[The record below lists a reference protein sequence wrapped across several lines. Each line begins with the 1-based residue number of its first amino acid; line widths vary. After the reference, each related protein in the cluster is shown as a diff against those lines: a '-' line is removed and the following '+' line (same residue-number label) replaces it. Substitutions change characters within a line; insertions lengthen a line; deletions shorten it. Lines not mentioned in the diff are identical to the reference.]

1 MEPLPIWIFTKDE
14 ELAVVLGDSP
24 QGCPYYDAVLT
35 EALNGVDKLEFSIPG
50 DHPRAEY
57 VVRGCIAV
65 VQTIEGTFRAFRIK
79 THTQGFGE
87 DGVRYRQFYAEDI
100 AVDELNAAPVIDRR
114 PNNPLDA
121 LIGAL
126 ENSLW
131 EVGQVD
137 SGFPEASTNFYHETA
152 MSCLQKMA
160 ETWGGE
166 FRFRIEHDGRRITAR
181 YVDFLRQRG
190 EDTGFRVT
198 VGKNMRTLEGEE
210 DITAL
215 ATALYGYGRGEEHE
229 ETGGFGRRISFAD
242 VEWKKENGDPVD
254 KPLGQEWVGDPE
266 ALAVWGLQG
275 GTVHRFDFV
284 IFEDVEDPEELLR
297 LTWEELQKRKAPQ
310 VNYRV
315 GLIDLEYTEGR
326 SHEATRI
333 GNWGLVIDD
342 DFKPPLEFKARVIE
356 RKIPLRNPER
366 TELTLGHIVP
376 TLTDIVNRAD
386 RNSRN
391 AIQIGD
397 PISLLDSRFQT
408 LTDELNRTPGFVY
421 ITPTDGLLVTDKPKD
436 QNPTSAIRLKGGM
449 LAIAN
454 EWDPAKGDFNWR
466 AFGTGDGFTAS
477 MLTTGT
483 LNANLVEIT
492 SVDVETGRERRIEI
506 YDGGVLSYTEDYLT
520 AAMYGYSFYVFDHG
534 LNSDGS
540 NTGNVTGSVRLVWTS
555 RVDDPPDQ
563 LNARGISMTTFH
575 EALTLS
581 RSLPEDPGTL
591 YESALYW
598 NRGQQRA
605 FVAGPTSEGDYNKFW
620 RLQLLSQHPRER
632 SIYDSPMI
640 ELGIGNLQGQHDSSI
655 YCVIGD
661 RENGGAGRHFSIYEH
676 RNTSGNR
683 YLAMALTPNELY
695 LNREYLVFQ
704 QPGGTAVRGWL
715 YATSNTLL
723 FYKNNNN
730 YFGINLADPSFGVVL
745 NGTARFVVSP
755 SGKTGGVV
763 ELSDGKTWGMSPID
777 SPQVLIEDVY
787 WNVALEEE
795 EFFVPIDRKF
805 SEAVNGE
812 YAVFPS
818 RGDVEVIK
826 KLPEGFLVR
835 GPVGKEVDFRVI
847 GKHRDN
853 KDIYWVDMDE
863 KMGPI
868 KNAAMEFKTKLMAES
883 QERAI
888 NNRPEPPSEIQRG
901 RKHEQSP
908 IKTRRRR
915 HPGASRKSD
924 KSNER

>member
-1 MEPLPIWIFTKDE
+1 MIENLWVFSE
-14 ELAVVLGDSP
+14 EDTLVEVLGDGLP
-24 QGCPYYDAVLT
+24 FYDAVFT
-35 EALNGVDKLEFSIPG
+35 EVLNGTDKLEFSMPG
-50 DHPRAEY
+50 DHPRAAN
-57 VVRGCIAV
+57 VVRGHIV
-65 VQTIEGTFRAFRIK
+65 VFQLPEGPYRAFRIK
-79 THTQGFGE
+79 THRNGFDDSGT
-87 DGVRYRQFYAEDI
+87 RYRYFYCEDL
-100 AVDELNAAPVIDRR
+100 AVDELNAAPIIDRR

-121 LIGAL
+121 LNAAL
-126 ENSLW
+126 ENSFW
-131 EVGQVD
+131 RVGRVD
-137 SGFPEASTNFYHETA
+137 GGFPEAHTNFYHETA
-152 MSCLQKMA
+152 MSAFQKMV

-166 FRFRIEHDGRRITAR
+166 FRFRIEHDGRRITGR

-190 EDTGFRVT
+190 TDNGVRVT

-215 ATALYGYGRGEEHE
+215 ATALYGYGRGEEKE
-229 ETGGFGRRISFAD
+229 DTGGFGRRISFAD
-242 VEWKKENGDPVD
+242 VEWKVENGDPVD

-266 ALAVWGLQG
+266 ALAVWGLRG

-342 DFKPPLEFKARVIE
+342 DFKPPLEFKARVVE
-356 RKIPLRNPER
+356 RKIPLREPDKA
-366 TELTLGHIVP
+366 ELTLGHVVP

-492 SVDVETGRERRIEI
+492 SVDLQTGRERRIEI
-506 YDGGVLSYTEDYLT
+506 YDGALLSYTEDYLT
-520 AAMYGYSFYVFDHG
+520 AALYSYSFHIFDHG
-534 LNSDGS
+534 LYSDGS
-540 NTGNVTGSVRLVWTS
+540 HTGNRAGKMSLAWGRRLN
-555 RVDDPPDQ
+555 DPEDQ
-563 LNARGISMTTFH
+563 FNARGI
-575 EALTLS
+575 ALTTMHDL
-581 RSLPEDPGTL
+581 LILGKQTEETAGKFDETPF
-591 YESALYW
+591 YW
-598 NRGQQRA
+598 NRGIQLA
-605 FVAGPTSEGDYNKFW
+605 HVAGPNAEGDYSKLW
-620 RLQLLSQHPRER
+620 TLQLVSSYPREDR
-632 SIYDSPMI
+632 SFYDVPIIDLS
-640 ELGIGNLQGQHDSSI
+640 IGDLNGNHESGI

-661 RENGGAGRHFSIYEH
+661 RDNGGAGRHFSIYEH

-683 YLAMALTPNELY
+683 YRAMSLTPNELY
-695 LNREYLVFQ
+695 LNREYLVFS
-704 QPGGTAVRGWL
+704 QPGGTAERGWI
-715 YATSNTLL
+715 YATSNALV

-763 ELSDGKTWGMSPID
+763 ELSDGKTWGMSPMD

-787 WNVALEEE
+787 WDVTLEEE
-795 EFFVPIDRKF
+795 EFFVPIDKKF
-805 SEAVNGE
+805 SEAVDGE

-826 KLPEGFLVR
+826 KLPEGFHVR
-835 GPVGKEVDFRVI
+835 GPVGKAVDFRVV

-853 KDIYWVDMDE
+853 KDVYWTDMDE
-863 KMGPI
+863 KTRPI
-868 KNAAMEFKTKLMAES
+868 KNAAMEVETKLMAAR
-883 QERAI
+883 QEKTI
-888 NNRPEPPSEIQRG
+888 DNRPEPPSEIQR
-901 RKHEQSP
+901 RNYYEQP
-908 IKTRRRR
+908 KI
-915 HPGASRKSD
+915 HPHK
-924 KSNER
+924 

>member
-1 MEPLPIWIFTKDE
+1 
-14 ELAVVLGDSP
+14 
-24 QGCPYYDAVLT
+24 
-35 EALNGVDKLEFSIPG
+35 
-50 DHPRAEY
+50 
-57 VVRGCIAV
+57 
-65 VQTIEGTFRAFRIK
+65 
-79 THTQGFGE
+79 
-87 DGVRYRQFYAEDI
+87 
-100 AVDELNAAPVIDRR
+100 
-114 PNNPLDA
+114 
-121 LIGAL
+121 
-126 ENSLW
+126 
-131 EVGQVD
+131 
-137 SGFPEASTNFYHETA
+137 
-152 MSCLQKMA
+152 
-160 ETWGGE
+160 
-166 FRFRIEHDGRRITAR
+166 
-181 YVDFLRQRG
+181 
-190 EDTGFRVT
+190 
-198 VGKNMRTLEGEE
+198 
-210 DITAL
+210 
-215 ATALYGYGRGEEHE
+215 
-229 ETGGFGRRISFAD
+229 
-242 VEWKKENGDPVD
+242 
-254 KPLGQEWVGDPE
+254 
-266 ALAVWGLQG
+266 
-275 GTVHRFDFV
+275 
-284 IFEDVEDPEELLR
+284 
-297 LTWEELQKRKAPQ
+297 
-310 VNYRV
+310 
-315 GLIDLEYTEGR
+315 
-326 SHEATRI
+326 
-333 GNWGLVIDD
+333 
-342 DFKPPLEFKARVIE
+342 
-356 RKIPLRNPER
+356 
-366 TELTLGHIVP
+366 
-376 TLTDIVNRAD
+376 
-386 RNSRN
+386 
-391 AIQIGD
+391 
-397 PISLLDSRFQT
+397 
-408 LTDELNRTPGFVY
+408 
-421 ITPTDGLLVTDKPKD
+421 
-436 QNPTSAIRLKGGM
+436 
-449 LAIAN
+449 
-454 EWDPAKGDFNWR
+454 
-466 AFGTGDGFTAS
+466 
-477 MLTTGT
+477 
-483 LNANLVEIT
+483 
-492 SVDVETGRERRIEI
+492 
-506 YDGGVLSYTEDYLT
+506 YTEDYLT

-777 SPQVLIEDVY
+777 NPQVLIEDVD

-888 NNRPEPPSEIQRG
+888 NNRPEPPSAIQRG

-915 HPGASRKSD
+915 HPGASRKSA